1 MTQKQIILGA
11 QFPGVNNF
19 TVWSDPAAGSQIAFD
34 SFAHFARTVE
44 RGKFDFIFLA
54 EGLRLREQ
62 KGRIHEL
69 DVAGRPNTLA
79 ILTALSAITDHVG
92 LIGTLST
99 TFNEPY
105 PLARQLA
112 SFDALSDGRA
122 GWNMVTTPGA
132 FTGANFRRGDFL
144 PHALRYD
151 RAEAFL
157 DAVQA
162 LLGGA
167 DREFALQT
175 PHFDIAGTANL
186 PAPPRGGPVIVQA
199 GESDQGREL
208 AARRADVIYSPHSR
222 LEPGQAFYRDVKARL
237 AKYGRAP
244 DDLKILPG
252 AAFVLGDSA
261 EDAQHRLRAIRLQQ
275 VSPKTAIN
283 VIEQVW
289 NRDLSALDPEGPLPE
304 VDPDVDQAAISKG
317 RVGMSK
323 SPLETARDWR
333 EIAAREGLGI
343 RDLVIKVTARHH
355 FTGTPEQVAREINTF
370 VQADAADGYVFAP
383 HLTPGGFDDFTEK
396 VVPWLQEWGVFRRDY
411 AGGGLRGNL
420 GLAA

>member
-1 MTQKQIILGA
+1 MTQKQVILGA

-44 RGKFDFIFLA
+44 QGKFDFIFLA

-62 KGRIHEL
+62 KGRLHEL

-79 ILTALSAITDHVG
+79 ILTALAAITDHVG
-92 LIGTLST
+92 LIGTLTT

-112 SFDALSDGRA
+112 SFDALSQGRA
-122 GWNMVTTPGA
+122 GWNVVTTPGA

-144 PHALRYD
+144 PHEQRYT
-151 RAEAFL
+151 RAEEVL

-162 LLGGA
+162 LLSAAGG
-167 DREFALQT
+167 EFALASE
-175 PHFDIAGTANL
+175 HFAISGTANL
-186 PAPPRGGPVIVQA
+186 PPSPQGGPVIVQA
-199 GESDQGREL
+199 GESDEGREL
-208 AARRADVIYSPHSR
+208 AARRADVIYSRYSQR
-222 LEPGQAFYRDVKARL
+222 EPGQAFYRDVKARL
-237 AKYGRAP
+237 AKYGRSP
-244 DDLKILPG
+244 DALKILPG
-252 AAFVLGDSA
+252 AAFVLGDST
-261 EDAQHRLRAIRLQQ
+261 EDAQHRLRTIRLQQ
-275 VSPKTAIN
+275 VSEKTAIN
-283 VIEQVW
+283 FLEQVW
-289 NRDLSALDPEGPLPE
+289 NRDLSHLDPEGPLPNF
-304 VDPDVDQAAISKG
+304 DPDVDHEAISKG
-317 RVGMSK
+317 RAGVFK
-323 SPLETARDWR
+323 SPLDTARDWR
-333 EIAAREGLGI
+333 EIATREGLSI

-355 FTGTPEQVAREINTF
+355 FTGTPEQVAREINDY

-383 HLTPGGFDDFTEK
+383 HLTPGGFDEFTEK
-396 VVPWLQEWGVFRRDY
+396 VIPWLQEWGVFRQDY